1 MKEKNPIS
9 KYDLSIFTRNIHIIL
24 RSKRNENKLRIKSRK
39 WNAVDLTK

>member
-1 MKEKNPIS
+1 MKEKNPIG
-9 KYDLSIFTRNIHIIL
+9 KYGLSIFTPNIHIIL